1 MTLDSFAGLT
11 AESSSVA
18 SLPGLRR
25 GSVSS
30 QDSQGQDTQERQQR
44 TRPELPARGE
54 RPPPAPNRP
63 PDYQTAVR
71 ARVARTQS
79 RDSSRFSDTEN
90 ETQVSAV

>member
-1 MTLDSFAGLT
+1 M
-11 AESSSVA
+11 A

-30 QDSQGQDTQERQQR
+30 QESQDPPRHGRQP
-44 TRPELPARGE
+44 PELPPRAAA
-54 RPPPAPNRP
+54 APHRP

-71 ARVARTQS
+71 ARAARTQS
-79 RDSSRFSDTEN
+79 RDTDPARYSDD